1 MNRFRSLDV
10 TLETLSAQ
18 LYPDERILAHA
29 DGVGLYDGKDKSP
42 QHDDGRAVLSSHR
55 VLFISSSRPHSNSV
69 ALDLSLVRQTEYWAG
84 FVFKSSPKITL
95 LLGDAGRGDEA
106 RSSPVGEISG
116 STAASGSG
124 GSAMTKGDKESDRLA
139 LVASAGDRSWVCRV
153 CGMRNVP
160 TVESGLKCT
169 LCGVAMDQQASSSTP
184 VTRLG
189 TPRSASPKRPST
201 AAPTAAPPPFD
212 PAETGSRIACPV
224 CTFLN
229 HHSMATC
236 EMCDSPLF
244 GPASTN
250 RPPPPRPASAT
261 AAPSTSPAPP
271 VPSAAFVRL
280 SFRRGGEKVFYAAL
294 KTALASKAWD
304 LKSLATPSRKS
315 LDAARS
321 GTPGAAQSGEQ
332 NGSSSGAGIDAI
344 MRGIDLDARDRE
356 DSLDE
361 ALRDLDSLMARA
373 KNMIALAQSI
383 NAQLAVTSATDP
395 SAVSAETAEAA
406 SLATSSL
413 QSLGLLSA
421 PVTAQDVAD
430 SSRYHAQLAQELAS
444 VLQKGQV
451 MEKQGGVIGL
461 DEVWC
466 LWNRAR
472 GVALTASLEEQQ
484 QEEIEGPAPG
494 GEPAQPPKPGAR
506 ERRGGQ
512 APQEEEEDEGGLRRG
527 SRVRKQ
533 ATHHLFGHNI
543 PAGADEPSLTLDR
556 QTREGLGVLE
566 VADAEKLSV
575 GLAKEMMELL
585 EMGEATAL
593 GGRVGGGAVVRD
605 EQGGEGTR
613 WQRNYISHAVW
624 DGQVV

>member
-55 VLFISSSRPHSNSV
+55 ILFISSSRPHSNSV

-95 LLGDAGRGDEA
+95 LLSDAGRGEQA
-106 RSSPVGEISG
+106 GSGSNGENSG
-116 STAASGSG
+116 STARPGTG
-124 GSAMTKGDKESDRLA
+124 GSATATGAKENDRLA
-139 LVASAGDRSWVCRV
+139 LIASAGDRSWVCRV

-169 LCGVAMDQQASSSTP
+169 LCGVAMDPHASSSTP

-201 AAPTAAPPPFD
+201 AAATAAPPSFD

-244 GPASTN
+244 GPASTDH
-250 RPPPPRPASAT
+250 PPPRPASSASDT
-261 AAPSTSPAPP
+261 APSTSPTPP
-271 VPSAAFVRL
+271 VPSATFVRL
-280 SFRRGGEKVFYAAL
+280 SFRRGGEKAFYAAL

-304 LKSLATPSRKS
+304 LSSLAAPSRKS
-315 LDAARS
+315 LDAARA
-321 GTPGAAQSGEQ
+321 GTPGGVQVGEQ
-332 NGSSSGAGIDAI
+332 NSSSSGAGIDAI

-373 KNMIALAQSI
+373 KNMIALAQSL

-395 SAVSAETAEAA
+395 ASVSAETAEAA

-430 SSRYHAQLAQELAS
+430 SSRYHAQLAQELAT

-451 MEKQGGVIGL
+451 MDKQGGVIGL

-472 GVALTASLEEQQ
+472 GVALVSPADLRAAARHLPTVSSSSRISLRVFPSGLHILHTSRFSLPAFSSRILELLDLRQALTASL
-484 QEEIEGPAPG
+484 
-494 GEPAQPPKPGAR
+494 
-506 ERRGGQ
+506 
-512 APQEEEEDEGGLRRG
+512 
-527 SRVRKQ
+527 
-533 ATHHLFGHNI
+533 
-543 PAGADEPSLTLDR
+543 ADEPSTSLDR

-566 VADAEKLSV
+566 VADAERLSV

-624 DGQVV
+624 DGQVL